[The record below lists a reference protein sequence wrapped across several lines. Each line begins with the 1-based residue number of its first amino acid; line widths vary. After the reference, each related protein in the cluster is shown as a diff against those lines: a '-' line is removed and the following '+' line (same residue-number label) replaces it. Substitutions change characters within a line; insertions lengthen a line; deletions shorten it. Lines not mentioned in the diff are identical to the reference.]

1 MTDLQIF
8 ALLTPPSLVVLVGA
22 VVVVEEYFNR
32 REMRLEAN
40 LKGPLEYA
48 KANEDSGDRASAAK
62 SAARKA
68 PIQRDGQRLP
78 EALPPVAY
86 PILNLP

>member
-8 ALLTPPSLVVLVGA
+8 ALLTPPGLVVLVGA

-40 LKGPLEYA
+40 LKGPLEYG
-48 KANEDSGDRASAAK
+48 KANEDSGDGASTAK
-62 SAARKA
+62 SRAQKAA
-68 PIQRDGQRLP
+68 
-78 EALPPVAY
+78 V
-86 PILNLP
+86 